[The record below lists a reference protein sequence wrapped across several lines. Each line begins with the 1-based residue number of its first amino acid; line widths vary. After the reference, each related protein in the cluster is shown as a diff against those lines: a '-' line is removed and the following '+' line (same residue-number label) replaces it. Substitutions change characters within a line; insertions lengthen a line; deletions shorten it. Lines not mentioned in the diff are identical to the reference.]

1 MADQV
6 NEWVE
11 KAVPAGSGRYYALL
25 HSDSDI
31 QQRQRLIA
39 TLISIFSKLGF
50 QSREVEVVK
59 HKLDWWRQELELDN
73 FRHPVTDALGNIS
86 RSERQSL
93 QRLLNGYGSLLESGS
108 PSTDEQ
114 NYQFHLDTGGTA
126 CELLCSSN
134 ENTAV
139 SLLGIALSKFRCLRY
154 LRQHVDSGLLC
165 IPMSSLDAAE
175 LSPALLTPAASTE
188 AVESFLL
195 KELST
200 VKQEMQESSQVL
212 EEFVTGIT
220 NEERHSFKAL
230 YVYHT
235 LQQKLL
241 QSMLRDKVSVVTE
254 ATRLTPI
261 RYYWHA
267 FRAARKFDK
276 LG

>member
-25 HSDSDI
+25 HSDSEI

-59 HKLDWWRQELELDN
+59 HKLDWWRQELELDS
-73 FRHPVTDALGNIS
+73 FRHPVTAALGNLS
-86 RSERQSL
+86 RSERQLL
-93 QRLLNGYGSLLESGS
+93 QQLLNGYGSLLESGS

-114 NYQFHLDTGGTA
+114 NRQFHLDTGATA
-126 CELLCSSN
+126 CELLCATN
-134 ENTAV
+134 DNTAV
-139 SLLGIALSKFRCLRY
+139 TLTGVALSKFRCLRY

-165 IPMSSLDAAE
+165 IPMTSLDAAK

-200 VKQEMQESSQVL
+200 VQQELQESARLL
-212 EEFVTGIT
+212 EEFVSAIA